1 MAARSGVRPAGLTAQ
16 ELTVARLAVQ
26 GMPNREIAQELV
38 LSVRTIEYHLAN
50 AYMKLGIT
58 SRMGLIGKLGGE
70 T

>member
-1 MAARSGVRPAGLTAQ
+1 M
-16 ELTVARLAVQ
+16 ARLAVQ